1 MHDTERQAA
10 IRRCLQRLRTA
21 ETAHIIQETRTAPCR
36 LRHHAGRARIHRND
50 RIAVLSKRLHSGD
63 NPVQLLCL
71 ADSSGARTGRLTAD
85 IENIS
90 TFGQHFLGAGQKH
103 IGIDAPIAVKLS
115 AIGKGVWGN
124 VENTHD
130 ARMAKVQP
138 ARTTSDGVDHLRE
151 TAAQQ

>member
-1 MHDTERQAA
+1 MHDTERQAT

-36 LRHHAGRARIHRND
+36 LRHHAGRAGIHRDNCV
-50 RIAVLSKRLHSGD
+50 AVLGKRLHRGN

-71 ADSSGARTGRLTAD
+71 ADSNSARTGRLTAD

-90 TFGQHFLGAGQKH
+90 TLGQHLLGASQKH

-124 VENTHD
+124 VENTHN
-130 ARMAKVQP
+130 ARTAKVQR
-138 ARTTSDGVDHLRE
+138 ARTTSDGVDHLRK